1 MSMLLFFRQNMKMI
15 FVITIAGFVVAT
27 FAGFGGYYIAKS
39 REAVAKVNGDS
50 IGLDEFNRAYNIAVM
65 SETQKGKVLND
76 EERKRMQN
84 DIVQMLLQERLMIRE
99 AEQWR
104 FDASEREVASVIAG
118 YPLFQSNGRF
128 DHATYY
134 KNLRYVVGQTPEEF
148 EKKTKDEVLTNK
160 LKLTIADTIKVSD
173 KELEL
178 VYAIMNK
185 GDMSNFARDKEAFAQ
200 QYVGEKKMA
209 LLNGWF
215 RAIADSAKVSVY
227 LKDEKPAK
235 KMQNT

>member
-1 MSMLLFFRQNMKMI
+1 MI

-39 REAVAKVNGDS
+39 REIVAKVNGDS
-50 IGLDEFNRAYNIAVM
+50 ISLDVFTRAYHIALM

-76 EERKRMQN
+76 DDRKRMQN
-84 DIVQMLLQERLMIRE
+84 DVVQMLLQEQLMIRE
-99 AEQWR
+99 AQRWG
-104 FDASEREVASVIAG
+104 FDATEREVASVIAG
-118 YPLFQSNGRF
+118 YPLFQTNGKF

-148 EKKTKDEVLTNK
+148 EKKTKDDVITNK
-160 LKLTIADTIKVSD
+160 LKLTIADTVKISD

-185 GDMSNFARDKEAFAQ
+185 GDMSGFEQNKAGFAQ

-209 LLNGWF
+209 LLNTWF
-215 RAIADSAKVSVY
+215 RAIADRAKVSVY
-227 LKDEKPAK
+227 LKEK
-235 KMQNT
+235 MN